1 MPSKED
7 LSTGASDK
15 ETFPLEVQLGEI
27 IGLGLILPWAGT
39 ERGVWLYTIF
49 VEPRFIPFCIRTPQ
63 VEALTLNVARQWG
76 S

>member
-27 IGLGLILPWAGT
+27 IGS
-39 ERGVWLYTIF
+39 
-49 VEPRFIPFCIRTPQ
+49 VELW
-63 VEALTLNVARQWG
+63 V